1 MHSRLKCI
9 DALTVLPLLHAPAQV
24 QYAMPVAS
32 DTSHRSDTARRRN
45 LEYLDL
51 DYFAILPEDYGGTSD
66 RPQCEKGP
74 SDQHYVSQVQA
85 CIVLDCT
92 G

>member
-1 MHSRLKCI
+1 MRSLSCLCSMHQ
-9 DALTVLPLLHAPAQV
+9 HACNTQRPVHQTPAIG
-24 QYAMPVAS
+24 
-32 DTSHRSDTARRRN
+32 TARRRN

-85 CIVLDCT
+85 CIVLDCA